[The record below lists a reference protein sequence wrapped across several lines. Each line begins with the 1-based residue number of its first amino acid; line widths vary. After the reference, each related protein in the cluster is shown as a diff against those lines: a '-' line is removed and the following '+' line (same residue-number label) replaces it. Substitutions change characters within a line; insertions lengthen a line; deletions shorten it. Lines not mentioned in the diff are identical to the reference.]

1 MGIRIHEASKK
12 FNVSNKQLADVLTSL
27 GYTGKTIAVAGLA
40 DEWVAKLEKHFS
52 AKSAPVEPKKENKPV
67 QVQQPQKPVV
77 KPVQQQ
83 NQNQGNKP
91 VQNQQNNQNRQQNN
105 QGRPYNQQNQ
115 QNQQNNQNRNQN
127 QQNNQNQ
134 NRPNNNNNG
143 YQKQGQQ
150 NQGQKPQGFKSNNQ
164 PQPYFG
170 ESDRESG
177 RKNFENKQNNRD
189 KDRRDRDY
197 DDYEQSERNDRND
210 RQNDRMNDR
219 RIDKKRLG
227 PKIHIEDDDDEIEVN
242 KQITIIKTAS
252 PKKDNQLSNKKKHDK
267 NKNKRA
273 HFSKK
278 VQAEMRE
285 QERQTEAMLD
295 RNKNQQVNDEDDSM
309 PKLMVPR
316 DVTVSQLAKYLEID
330 AIAIIKKLFELGV
343 VASLNQRLEEDH
355 IQLIGAEYGKE
366 IVFSETVFE
375 IEDTKDDPK
384 DLRVRPPVV
393 TVMGHVDHGKTSLI
407 DYIRHAHVAAKE
419 AGGITQHIGAYQVKI
434 PNGTITFIDTP
445 GHEAFTAMRAQGA
458 LVTDIVILIVAA
470 DDGVQPQTIEAIHHA
485 QAANVPIIV
494 AINKVDKP
502 EANIDRVKQQLMQ
515 QNLVADDWG
524 GQTTMCPISAKTGQG
539 VDDLLEMIL
548 LQAEML
554 ELKAN
559 PNKAGFGTIIEAR
572 LDKGMGPMAT
582 VLVQNGRVQ
591 LGNDIICGTSYGRVK
606 ALINDAGAR
615 VREAGPAFPVMVLG
629 LNEVPNVGDKMAVV
643 ESAKLARYVGEL
655 RTKRE
660 REERLSREGHIKLA
674 DLFKK
679 VSEGAAK
686 ELNIIIKA
694 DVQGSCGA
702 LKDTLERLSTDEV
715 KVNVIHTAVGGI
727 TEADVN
733 LAAASNAIIIGFH
746 ITTITGVDEAAKREG
761 VEIQIFRIIYD
772 AIDAVKKALKG
783 LYDPEYQEESIGKAE
798 VRKCYKVS
806 GVGTVCGCYVNSG
819 IVARQCLV
827 RIFRDNIE
835 IYEGKLASLKRFKD
849 DVKEVKEGYE
859 CGLSIENYNDVKE
872 NDVLEFYRMKEIER
886 EL

>member
-12 FNVSNKQLADVLTSL
+12 FNVSNKQLVDVLTSL

-40 DEWVAKLEKHFS
+40 DEWVEKLEKHFS
-52 AKSAPVEPKKENKPV
+52 AKSTPVEPKKENKPA
-67 QVQQPQKPVV
+67 QAQQPKVQIV
-77 KPVQQQ
+77 KPVQPQQ
-83 NQNQGNKP
+83 NQQTPKQENKP
-91 VQNQQNNQNRQQNN
+91 AQNQQNSNQNRPNN
-105 QGRPYNQQNQ
+105 QNQ
-115 QNQQNNQNRNQN
+115 NQNRNQN
-127 QQNNQNQ
+127 QQFQ

-150 NQGQKPQGFKSNNQ
+150 GQQNQGQRQQNFRNNNQGQSQSNNQ
-164 PQPYFG
+164 LQPYFG
-170 ESDRESG
+170 ESDRDSG

-189 KDRRDRDY
+189 KDRRDRDF
-197 DDYEQSERNDRND
+197 DDFEQPERNDRPND
-210 RQNDRMNDR
+210 RLNDR
-219 RIDKKRLG
+219 RNDKKRLG

-252 PKKDNQLSNKKKHDK
+252 PKKENQLSNKKKHDK

-295 RNKNQQVNDEDDSM
+295 RNKNQQVNDEDDSL

-316 DVTVSQLAKYLEID
+316 DVTVSQLAKYLDID

-419 AGGITQHIGAYQVKI
+419 AGGITQHIGAYQVKL

-470 DDGVQPQTIEAIHHA
+470 DDGVQPQTIEAIAHA

-515 QNLVADDWG
+515 HNLVADDWG

-702 LKDTLERLSTDEV
+702 LKDTLERLTTDEV

-746 ITTITGVDEAAKREG
+746 VTTITGVDEAAKREG

-806 GVGTVCGCYVNSG
+806 GVGTVCGCYVTTG

-827 RIFRDNIE
+827 RIYRDNIE

-859 CGLSIENYNDVKE
+859 CGLCIENYNDVKE
-872 NDVLEFYRMKEIER
+872 NDLLEFYRMKEIER

>member
-67 QVQQPQKPVV
+67 QVQQQQKPVV